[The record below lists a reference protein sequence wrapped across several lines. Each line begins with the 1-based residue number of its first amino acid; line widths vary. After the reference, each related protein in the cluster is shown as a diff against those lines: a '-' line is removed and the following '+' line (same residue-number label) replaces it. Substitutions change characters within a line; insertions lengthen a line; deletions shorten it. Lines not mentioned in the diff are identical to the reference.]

1 MITLYIIMKLHQKH
15 ETFLDVWDQYLSS
28 WALKPTS
35 TLITQQNVLFADVLL
50 IVGLAFIFII
60 IMLTAALW
68 VFCRNRSQNPEAP
81 AVKTRKTPAVETNEV
96 YEEIREDE
104 MNSVPVRISTVYS
117 CASFCKP
124 AAADGVYSLAMAA
137 LPLDTAEDD
146 LTRPTYTQ
154 VNFLN
159 RSSENQLRPSNDLV
173 YSVPRVAVG
182 SHVGGESLYSNT
194 A

>member
-1 MITLYIIMKLHQKH
+1 
-15 ETFLDVWDQYLSS
+15 
-28 WALKPTS
+28 
-35 TLITQQNVLFADVLL
+35 
-50 IVGLAFIFII
+50 
-60 IMLTAALW
+60 MLTAALW
-68 VFCRNRSQNPEAP
+68 VFCRNRSQNPEAFQFPQVEEEGEPGEQAKVQFGSSVSVQPSCSWSRTDGGLWRFTP